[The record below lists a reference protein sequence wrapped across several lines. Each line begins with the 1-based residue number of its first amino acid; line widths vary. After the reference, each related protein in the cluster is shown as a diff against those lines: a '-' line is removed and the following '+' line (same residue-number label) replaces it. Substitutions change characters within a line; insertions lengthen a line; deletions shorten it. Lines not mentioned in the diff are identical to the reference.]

1 MAWNFLK
8 KLVGK
13 EEEKAHQPSP
23 EAPAFKPQPA
33 AHPAPA
39 APKAEA
45 PVKPAPPKAE
55 AVKAAAAKPAAP
67 AKDKPVSEKTDDEL
81 AAELDRMSPDILKQA
96 TDPQMRT
103 LIIGIYRKMLV
114 DGVDVSDDKAVKKWM
129 QKHPEV
135 LQGGET
141 VKVETFKREQPK
153 VGRNEPCPCGS
164 GKKYKKCC
172 GEGK

>member
-33 AHPAPA
+33 AEKHAAAPA
-39 APKAEA
+39 K
-45 PVKPAPPKAE
+45 PVPPRAE
-55 AVKAAAAKPAAP
+55 AVKAAAP
-67 AKDKPVSEKTDDEL
+67 AKDKPISEKTDDEL
-81 AAELDRMSPDILKQA
+81 AAELDKMSPDILKQA
-96 TDPQMRT
+96 TDPKMRA

-129 QKHPEV
+129 QRHPEV

-141 VKVETFKREQPK
+141 VKVETVRREEPK
-153 VGRNEPCPCGS
+153 VGRNDPCPCGS
-164 GKKYKKCC
+164 GKKYKKCH
-172 GEGK
+172 GAGK